1 MDSELELVKVRIL
14 ANHLQRKI
22 YVSGSFVF
30 AVSVF
35 VIFLTGQIRVH
46 DPISLFILI
55 FFMFLIGYSTII
67 EVRKKHVRNL
77 AYIDRLLKKIENGE
91 ALPSL
96 IELEKMKDFDNPK
109 EEKES

>member
-1 MDSELELVKVRIL
+1 
-14 ANHLQRKI
+14 
-22 YVSGSFVF
+22 
-30 AVSVF
+30 
-35 VIFLTGQIRVH
+35 
-46 DPISLFILI
+46 
-55 FFMFLIGYSTII
+55 MFLIGYSTII